1 MERIKIGLLGAG
13 RMGKNHARVYST
25 LRYADLAGIYDP
37 VAEAGRKLAAQYET
51 TAFAELDA
59 MLDQV
64 DAVSIATPTPTHFS
78 LVAACLERGLDVFVE
93 KPFTETWMQ
102 AEELVALTQRSG
114 RIVQVG
120 HIERFNPTYGEL
132 KLVLE
137 NLSPLVVNF
146 RRLSSYVGSNTD
158 VDVVLDLMIHDLD
171 LALDLAGADPI
182 RVEADGFTA
191 FSGAI
196 DYAAV
201 NLKFARWPM
210 LTLTA
215 SRVTEQKVRSI
226 DVTALEAYVEGDLLN
241 KSIQVHYRTVGEYI
255 NHNRAGAK
263 YRQESVVQRI
273 HVPIAEPLQAELE
286 HFVDCVR
293 TRKTPLVTAEHGL
306 RTLRLADTVRTLI
319 NARMLDARFADGCAP
334 AGAAPA
340 VAAPAPG
347 VEAVFAGV

>member
-1 MERIKIGLLGAG
+1 MERIRVGLLGAG
-13 RMGKNHARVYST
+13 RMGRNHARVYST
-25 LRYADLAGIYDP
+25 LRHADLVGVYDP
-37 VAEAGRKLAAQYET
+37 IGEAAQTVAALYEV
-51 TAFAELDA
+51 AAYAELDA
-59 MLDQV
+59 LLDAV
-64 DAVSIATPTPTHFS
+64 DAVSIATPTPTHYA
-78 LVAACLERGLDVFVE
+78 LVAECLERGLDVFVE

-102 AEELVALTQRSG
+102 AEELVALMQRTG

-132 KLVLE
+132 KHVLE

-171 LALDLAGADPI
+171 LALDLAGADPV

-196 DYAAV
+196 DYATV

-255 NHNRAGAK
+255 NHHHDGVK
-263 YRQESVVQRI
+263 YRQESVVERI
-273 HVPIAEPLQAELE
+273 HVPIAEPLHAELD
-286 HFVDCVR
+286 HFVMCVR
-293 TRKTPLVTAEHGL
+293 TRQQPRVTAEHGL
-306 RTLRLADTVRTLI
+306 RTLRIAEMIRTQI
-319 NARMLDARFADGCAP
+319 KERMLDARLEDGVGVGMA
-334 AGAAPA
+334 AGMA
-340 VAAPAPG
+340 VADAKPVLVG
-347 VEAVFAGV
+347 

>member
-1 MERIKIGLLGAG
+1 MERVKIGLLGAG

-37 VAEAGRKLAAQYET
+37 MAEAGRKLAAQYET
-51 TAFAELDA
+51 TAYEELDA
-59 MLDQV
+59 MLDAV
-64 DAVSIATPTPTHFS
+64 DAVSIATPTPTHHP
-78 LVAACLERGLDVFVE
+78 LVAACLDRGLDVFVE

-132 KLVLE
+132 KNVLDG
-137 NLSPLVVNF
+137 LSPLVVNF

-182 RVEADGFTA
+182 HVEADGFTA

-196 DYAAV
+196 DYATV
-201 NLKFARWPM
+201 NLKFARWPV

-215 SRVTEQKVRSI
+215 SRITEQKVRSI

-241 KSIQVHYRTVGEYI
+241 KSIQVHYRTVGEYVS
-255 NHNRAGAK
+255 HNRGSAK
-263 YRQESVVQRI
+263 YRQESVVEQI
-273 HVPIAEPLQAELE
+273 YVPIAEPLHAELD
-286 HFVDCVR
+286 HFVECVR
-293 TRKTPLVTAEHGL
+293 TRKQPLVTAEHGL

-319 NARMLDARFADGCAP
+319 QARMLDARFADGR
-334 AGAAPA
+334 
-340 VAAPAPG
+340 APAPAD
-347 VEAVFAGV
+347 VVAPSVKPVFA

>member
-1 MERIKIGLLGAG
+1 MERIRIGLLGAG
-13 RMGKNHARVYST
+13 RMGRNHARVYST
-25 LRYADLAGIYDP
+25 LRHADLVGIYDP
-37 VAEAGRKLAAQYET
+37 VIEAAQTLAAQYEI
-51 TAFAELDA
+51 TAYTELGALLDA
-59 MLDQV
+59 V
-64 DAVSIATPTPTHFS
+64 DAVSIATPTPTHHV
-78 LVAACLERGLDVFVE
+78 LVAECLNRGLDVFVE

-132 KLVLE
+132 KHVLE

-171 LALDLAGADPI
+171 LALDLAGADPV

-196 DYAAV
+196 DYATV

-241 KSIQVHYRTVGEYI
+241 KSIQVHYRTVGEYVHH
-255 NHNRAGAK
+255 NHGGVK
-263 YRQESVVQRI
+263 YRQESVVERI
-273 HVPIAEPLQAELE
+273 HVPIAEPLHAELE
-286 HFVDCVR
+286 HFVKCVR
-293 TRKTPLVTAEHGL
+293 TRQQPLVTAEHGL
-306 RTLRLADTVRTLI
+306 RTLRLAETIRGQI
-319 NARMLDARFADGCAP
+319 KARMLDARFADG
-334 AGAAPA
+334 AGAAEMELTL
-340 VAAPAPG
+340 PG
-347 VEAVFAGV
+347 VEPVLVG

>member
-51 TAFAELDA
+51 TAYTELDA
-59 MLDQV
+59 MLDRV
-64 DAVSIATPTPTHFS
+64 DAVSIATPTPTHFP
-78 LVAACLERGLDVFVE
+78 LVAACLDRGLDVFVE

-102 AEELVALTQRSG
+102 AQELVALTQRTG

-196 DYAAV
+196 DYATV

-241 KSIQVHYRTVGEYI
+241 KSIQVHYRTVGEYVS
-255 NHNRAGAK
+255 HSRSGAK
-263 YRQESVVQRI
+263 YRQESVVERI
-273 HVPIAEPLQAELE
+273 HVPIAEPLHAELD
-286 HFVDCVR
+286 HFVECVR
-293 TRKTPLVTAEHGL
+293 TRRQPLVTAEHGL
-306 RTLRLADTVRTLI
+306 RTLRLAETIRSLI
-319 NARMLDARFADGCAP
+319 LARMLDARSADKHAATIEAASPNVAP
-334 AGAAPA
+334 
-340 VAAPAPG
+340 
-347 VEAVFAGV
+347 VFA

>member
-51 TAFAELDA
+51 TAYTELDA
-59 MLDQV
+59 MLDRV
-64 DAVSIATPTPTHFS
+64 DAVSIATPTPTHFP
-78 LVAACLERGLDVFVE
+78 LVAACLDRGLDVFVE

-102 AEELVALTQRSG
+102 AQELVALTQRTG

-196 DYAAV
+196 DYATV

-241 KSIQVHYRTVGEYI
+241 KSIQVHYRTVGEYVS
-255 NHNRAGAK
+255 HSRSGAK
-263 YRQESVVQRI
+263 YRQESVVERI
-273 HVPIAEPLQAELE
+273 HVPIAEPLHAELD
-286 HFVDCVR
+286 HFVECVR
-293 TRKTPLVTAEHGL
+293 TRRQPLVTAEHGL
-306 RTLRLADTVRTLI
+306 RTLRLAETIRSLI
-319 NARMLDARFADGCAP
+319 LARMLDARSADRHAATIEAASPNVAP
-334 AGAAPA
+334 
-340 VAAPAPG
+340 
-347 VEAVFAGV
+347 VFA

>member
-1 MERIKIGLLGAG
+1 MERIRIGLLGAG
-13 RMGKNHARVYST
+13 RMGRNHARVYST
-25 LRYADLAGIYDP
+25 LRHADLIGIYDP
-37 VAEAGRKLAAQYET
+37 VIEAAQKLATQVEV
-51 TAFAELDA
+51 TAYAELDA
-59 MLDQV
+59 LLDAV
-64 DAVSIATPTPTHFS
+64 DAVSIATPTPTHFA
-78 LVAACLERGLDVFVE
+78 LVTECLNRGLDVFVE

-102 AEELVALTQRSG
+102 AEHLVALTQRSG

-132 KLVLE
+132 KNVLE

-171 LALDLAGADPI
+171 LALDLAGADPV

-196 DYAAV
+196 DYASV

-241 KSIQVHYRTVGEYI
+241 KSIQVHYRTVGEYV
-255 NHNRAGAK
+255 NQNGGSAK
-263 YRQESVVQRI
+263 YRQESVVERI
-273 HVPIAEPLQAELE
+273 HVPIAEPLHAELE
-286 HFVDCVR
+286 HFVTCVR
-293 TRKTPLVTAEHGL
+293 TRQQPRVTAEHGL
-306 RTLRLADTVRTLI
+306 RTLRLADTIRTQI
-319 NARMLDARFADGCAP
+319 KARMLDARSENSVSVVADV
-334 AGAAPA
+334 A
-340 VAAPAPG
+340 VAE
-347 VEAVFAGV
+347 VEPVLVA